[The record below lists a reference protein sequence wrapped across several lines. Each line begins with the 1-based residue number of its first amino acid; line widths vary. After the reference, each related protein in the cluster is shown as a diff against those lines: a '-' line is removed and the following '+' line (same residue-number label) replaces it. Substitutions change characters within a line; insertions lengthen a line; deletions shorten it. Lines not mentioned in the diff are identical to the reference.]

1 MPLPMPGLPELTP
14 ERWAQ
19 VALLVPSGQGRPV
32 GDARRVVEGILWV
45 MRTGSSW
52 RALPEQFGPWSTV
65 ADRYRHWRKEGVW
78 ERICTTLLASDVPFA
93 SSA

>member
-1 MPLPMPGLPELTP
+1 MPGLPELTP

-19 VALLVPSGQGRPV
+19 LAPLIPSQQGRPV
-32 GDARRVVEGILWV
+32 GDARRMVEGILWV
-45 MRTGSSW
+45 MQTGRSW

-78 ERICTTLLASDVPFA
+78 ERIRQTLLASDVPFA